1 LGRFRTVVRVVLVGD
16 SQLTDTSPRG
26 TTKLG
31 PRLRRRG
38 HDVETLAVGGLDT
51 RTALSCAHVAA
62 PADWTIFCFGA
73 NDAAPWKQVPPA
85 EFATNYEAPV
95 RRATSR
101 RTLVLGPGPVQESE
115 APGSRTN
122 RECTRY
128 SGIAADVARR
138 CGAEFISL
146 LDALGSDDLA
156 SDGVHLNDQGY
167 DTLECLVVDAI
178 GQPPSQS
185 GNDASVR

>member
-1 LGRFRTVVRVVLVGD
+1 MVRVVLVGD

-26 TTKLG
+26 TIKLG

-38 HDVETLAVGGLDT
+38 HEVETLAVGGLDT
-51 RTALSCAHVAA
+51 RTALSCPHVAA

-73 NDAAPWKQVPPA
+73 NDAAPWKHVPPT
-85 EFATNYEAPV
+85 EFATNYEALV

-101 RTLVLGPGPVQESE
+101 RMLVLGPGPVQESA
-115 APGSRTN
+115 APGSRTI
-122 RECTRY
+122 RESTRY
-128 SGIAADVARR
+128 SAIAADVARR

-146 LDALGSDDLA
+146 LDALGADDLT

-167 DTLECLVVDAI
+167 DTLEHLVVDAI
-178 GQPPSQS
+178 AQPPGLS
-185 GNDASVR
+185 GNDAP

>member
-1 LGRFRTVVRVVLVGD
+1 MAPLSRRVWAPPQ
-16 SQLTDTSPRG
+16 SSRG

-38 HDVETLAVGGLDT
+38 HEVETLAVGGLDT

-85 EFATNYEAPV
+85 EFATNYEALV

-101 RTLVLGPGPVQESE
+101 RTLVLGPGPVQSPKHQAAATTESP
-115 APGSRTN
+115 A
-122 RECTRY
+122 RY
-128 SGIAADVARR
+128 SAIAADVARR

-146 LDALGSDDLA
+146 LDALGSDDVT
-156 SDGVHLNDQGY
+156 SDGVHLNDHGIQHTGAPRR
-167 DTLECLVVDAI
+167 DCAT
-178 GQPPSQS
+178 G
-185 GNDASVR
+185 R